1 MRPKPHV
8 LVDSAATWT
17 RFCKQKYLCLRRHSR
32 AAGGASMTGAV
43 PPSGADPGAIFDAHV
58 RAEFVE
64 RDIEATMATMSE
76 APYVTH
82 VPVLT
87 GGCGRE
93 EVRQFYCRYFIG
105 RWPAD
110 TQIAPVSRTSGQG
123 RVIDELIIRFT
134 HDVAMP
140 ALLPGVSP
148 SGRKVEL
155 PVVVVMGIEDGK
167 VTYEHIYW
175 DQASLLVQVGLL
187 DPAALPVSGG
197 EQAHKLLDPA
207 LPSNALIHRAEGLPA
222 S

>member
-1 MRPKPHV
+1 
-8 LVDSAATWT
+8 
-17 RFCKQKYLCLRRHSR
+17 
-32 AAGGASMTGAV
+32 MTGAV